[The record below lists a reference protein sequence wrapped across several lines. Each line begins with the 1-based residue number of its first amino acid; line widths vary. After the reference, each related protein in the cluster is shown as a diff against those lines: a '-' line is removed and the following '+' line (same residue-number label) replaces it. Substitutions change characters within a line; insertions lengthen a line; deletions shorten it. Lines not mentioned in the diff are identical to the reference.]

1 MITGLNLARL
11 AKLIALLGFVFPWV
25 LVSCAG
31 QPVGRLTGIDLA
43 TGNQL
48 GHPDLW
54 VVLSLA
60 AVIVGLVAS
69 FVLAGRQAILA
80 VAIAA
85 IVALIASAIGLS
97 DIGVTTQS
105 PGAPP
110 VEQPVSAVGQVNLQ
124 YGYFITLAGLLVAI
138 AGCGMALTRRESA
151 VGSP

>member
-48 GHPDLW
+48 GRPDLW

-60 AVIVGLVAS
+60 AVVLGLVVS
-69 FVLAGRQAILA
+69 FLLTGRRAI
-80 VAIAA
+80 VAMAAAA
-85 IVALIASAIGLS
+85 IVALAASVVGVS
-97 DIGVTTQS
+97 DIGVTAQS
-105 PGAPP
+105 AGAAP
-110 VEQPVSAVGQVNLQ
+110 VERPVNAVGQVDLQ
-124 YGYFITLAGLLVAI
+124 YGYIITVAGLLTAL
-138 AGCGMALTRRESA
+138 AACGAALARR
-151 VGSP
+151 GSNTAPP